1 MALIPKGKSLTAY
14 KRCGEKKL
22 EKKETK
28 LEKPNGIEMVFLI
41 GK

>member
-1 MALIPKGKSLTAY
+1 VALIPKGKSLIAY

-22 EKKETK
+22 EKETK
-28 LEKPNGIEMVFLI
+28 LKKPNGIEMVFLI